1 MGLFAA
7 LSQAGKDRRRWLTG
21 SIATSSPK
29 SKARF
34 PCPSGMALL
43 VCSLR
48 EGVGLAANVAFIV
61 PECGACRFA
70 LSTRNRMADGPES
83 AHGREGGRD
92 ARADRRWLT
101 RVGSAAGAGL
111 SSDGGEKVRG
121 LGLRPS
127 ARPTAATTNTG
138 PGAALRPRV
147 RESAA
152 DLSDRAGRLL
162 RPAAHGAVAVGPSRT
177 SPARMAAAPASGVE
191 KKAGA
196 GPSRACRSR
205 GAGTE
210 RSPPLRGV
218 GRIRGRAVRRR
229 SRYIAR

>member
-1 MGLFAA
+1 M
-7 LSQAGKDRRRWLTG
+7 RRRRASSRPSVRREKG
-21 SIATSSPK
+21 SAAMADGFYRDVFSQVQGPLSLPIRDGSPRLLSSRGRRTRRKRRLHRPRMRRMLFRAEHA
-29 SKARF
+29 S
-34 PCPSGMALL
+34 AL
-43 VCSLR
+43 
-48 EGVGLAANVAFIV
+48 
-61 PECGACRFA
+61 
-70 LSTRNRMADGPES
+70 NRMADGPES

-196 GPSRACRSR
+196 GPSPACR
-205 GAGTE
+205 
-210 RSPPLRGV
+210 
-218 GRIRGRAVRRR
+218 
-229 SRYIAR
+229 